1 MLEFEVGI
9 NSKRKKKRSF
19 LNVEKKNFWW
29 KPNKWEDK
37 KFVNKF
43 LFKENVEK
51 ISTEYAIFLETLPS
65 PILKGNAILRF
76 ESYITE
82 RELHENMISVAQE
95 KSRENDRLTKEFFKC
110 FLLPA

>member
-1 MLEFEVGI
+1 M
-9 NSKRKKKRSF
+9 
-19 LNVEKKNFWW
+19 
-29 KPNKWEDK
+29 
-37 KFVNKF
+37 
-43 LFKENVEK
+43 FKENVET

-82 RELHENMISVAQE
+82 RELHETMISVAQE

-110 FLLPA
+110 FYYLLKSHKM